1 MLITCV
7 MQANL
12 TEELVHLKLGDPR
25 RVKRFEK
32 ILTRL
37 VANPSSS
44 INDQAYEWADIKGCY
59 RFFSSENVT
68 ESAIAEA
75 IVQATRQRCLQNET
89 VLCIQD
95 TTNIAFDSSSE
106 GLGYLDH
113 GRGKGL
119 MSHNI
124 LATDAKGCP
133 LGLLDQH
140 IWARDEKEMGK
151 AKDRQQRPI
160 EDKESYRWIQG
171 ITACESLLADC
182 KRIVTIADR
191 EADIYELLSM
201 KRAANSELL
210 IRATADRKTLL
221 GNSMWKEVEQ
231 EKVMAEFDLEVGNAA
246 RGETKKA
253 RMSIRAGQVLM
264 SPPAKKST
272 LPAMQIYGILVREEN
287 AAERSKPLEWR
298 LICTMPVTDAK
309 TAIQMVTWYSYRWRI
324 ERFHYVLKSGC
335 KLEYLQLRSIEG
347 LRKAVLMYSLSAFK
361 LMQILYEARTNP
373 DQPSTNY
380 LSQEECNTV
389 YYYHHKV
396 KLVQKQPLTLKQ
408 AVWMIAKMAGY
419 IGRNN
424 DGPPGIKNLWEGLK
438 KLNTIMEFLQPE

>member
-1 MLITCV
+1 MHL
-7 MQANL
+7 NL
-12 TEELVHLKLGDPR
+12 AEELVHLNLGDPR
-25 RVKRFEK
+25 RSKRFEK

-37 VANPSSS
+37 VSNPSSS
-44 INDQAYEWADIKGCY
+44 INDQCYDWADIKGAY
-59 RFFSSENVT
+59 RFFSNKNIT

-75 IVQATRQRCLQNET
+75 TVHATRQRCLQNET

-95 TTNIAFDSSSE
+95 TTNLAFDSSSE

-113 GRGKGL
+113 GKGKGL

-124 LATDAKGCP
+124 LATDQMGCP
-133 LGLLDQH
+133 LGLLSQH
-140 IWARDEKEMGK
+140 IWGRDEKNMGIT
-151 AKDRQQRPI
+151 KDRHQRDI
-160 EDKESYRWIQG
+160 ADKESYRWIQG
-171 ITACESLLADC
+171 VKDCESLLSDC
-182 KRIVTIADR
+182 KRIITIADR

-201 KRAANSELL
+201 PRADNSELL
-210 IRATADRKTLL
+210 IRATVDRKTLL

-231 EKVMAEFDLEVGNAA
+231 ERVIAEFDLNVGNAA
-246 RGETKKA
+246 SGETKVA
-253 RMSIRAGQVLM
+253 RMSIRAGQLLLA
-264 SPPAKKST
+264 PPVKKPY
-272 LPAMQIYGILVREEN
+272 LPAMYMHALIVKEEN
-287 AAERSKPLEWR
+287 AVVRSKPLEWR
-298 LICTMPVTDAK
+298 LISSMPVGNAE
-309 TAIQMVTWYSYRWRI
+309 TAIEMVKWYSYRWRI

-373 DQPSTNY
+373 NQPSTNY
-380 LSQEECNTV
+380 LSQEECNTI
-389 YYYHHKV
+389 YYYHHKA
-396 KLVQKQPLTLKQ
+396 KLVQKQPLTLQQ

-438 KLNTIMEFLQPE
+438 KLNTIMEFLQSD

>member
-1 MLITCV
+1 

-12 TEELVHLKLGDPR
+12 GEELAHLDLGDPR
-25 RVKRFEK
+25 RSKRFEK
-32 ILTRL
+32 ILTQL
-37 VANPSSS
+37 VSNPSSS
-44 INDQAYEWADIKGCY
+44 INDQAYSWADIKGAY
-59 RFFSSENVT
+59 RFFSNENI
-68 ESAIAEA
+68 EEKAIAEC
-75 IVQATRQRCLQNET
+75 IVQASRQRCLQNET

-113 GRGKGL
+113 GRGRGL

-124 LATDAKGCP
+124 LATDANGCP
-133 LGLLDQH
+133 LGLLSQH
-140 IWARDEKEMGK
+140 IWARDEKDMGK
-151 AKDRQQRPI
+151 ARDRQQKPI
-160 EDKESYRWIQG
+160 IEKESYRWIQG
-171 ITACESLLADC
+171 IKDCESLLSGC
-182 KRIVTIADR
+182 KKIITIADR

-201 KRAANSELL
+201 RRAANSELL
-210 IRATADRKTLL
+210 IRATYDRKTLL

-231 EKVMAEFDLEVGNAA
+231 EEVIAEFNLEVGSAA
-246 RGETKKA
+246 SGETKVA
-253 RMSIRAGQVLM
+253 RMTIRAGQLLIA
-264 SPPAKKST
+264 PPTNKPS
-272 LPAMQIYGILVREEN
+272 LPAMQVYGLLVREEN
-287 AAERSKPLEWR
+287 AERSKPLEWR
-298 LICTMPVTDAK
+298 LISSMQVSDGQ
-309 TAIQMVTWYSYRWRI
+309 TAIQTVTWYSFRWRI

-361 LMQILYEARTNP
+361 LMQLLYESKTNP
-373 DQPSTNY
+373 DQPSTNF
-380 LSQEECNTV
+380 LSQQECDTV

-396 KLVQKQPLTLKQ
+396 KLYQKDPLTLKQ

-438 KLNTIMEFLQPE
+438 KLNTIVEFLQND